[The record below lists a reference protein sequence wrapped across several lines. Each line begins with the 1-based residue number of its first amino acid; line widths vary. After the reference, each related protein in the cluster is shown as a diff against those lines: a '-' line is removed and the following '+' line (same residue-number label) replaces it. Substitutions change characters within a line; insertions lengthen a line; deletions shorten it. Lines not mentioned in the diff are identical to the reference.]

1 MKDVI
6 LIGLGEF
13 GERTVRAFN
22 EIEEERKAL
31 LPEEKRGKISVYSMA
46 YKNNNRFN
54 YAKVSNRITSL
65 VDKSDSKNSKKP
77 FSYVFIGDLYED
89 ITSKYAVEYAMVPL
103 ILDRDN
109 VLKRDKD
116 NVLGFFTF
124 SDRLESQLKCSPDKM
139 TSILNF
145 FKKIEKA
152 DVDNIYRP
160 EYKDTS
166 GLRIKE
172 IICPSGPFSRNYIV
186 VTPGD
191 EDSVLNMTSQIFA
204 ERIFYELY
212 YLLDDYKEKA
222 NHVAALRTEKSRNCF
237 SSFAMAQVSRLDELQ
252 KYYLTY
258 CLEEAVTDYL
268 LRNEIRGTN
277 LDALENKFLSMLDL
291 IDKNK
296 ESTYKRGKD
305 GYTVKFPI
313 DRAVSLFVKKFKHE
327 LKGVI
332 PSYINLQH
340 SDEKDYVELC
350 KERIS
355 KKVYDLLPV
364 YDDFVKSEIQH
375 MHGELEKGYVSLFKI
390 DKLTGNILSYIKYVT
405 DVKNI
410 FGSWTEDLRSLS
422 SSLTAIDI
430 TRKYEAVQK
439 KIRRYQRLFIY
450 KLPFF
455 RPVRKM
461 LINNAILELPLK
473 EYLENEI
480 KRNLVASFLKQWE
493 DDSSHSVSPVHT
505 CEIIIRDLER
515 LKEKLHRKRIMV
527 KHKKAF
533 ISTLPTHYY
542 IISQLK
548 QDEYTDLLDKIYA
561 KEFGPGKEGQIESI
575 ARDLFKRW
583 TTKGEGIMKDW
594 QDITKD
600 PAGFISHVDK
610 YLFDEAKRLYANV
623 GIESRDDEKYASG
636 AVQTLEERVKAL
648 SESSFVSSDKT
659 SYITENKLLFK
670 PVLNQEDYID
680 DRLGKLPG
688 EINRID
694 VNKDFTLGAV
704 VCFQDYLYME
714 YRNLCHYEDLFRK
727 YESEKPAEL
736 VFAEPDE
743 SCEEDEPLIFSCGE
757 NSDILDSP
765 VPEAAPQKARSA
777 IIAPEFTANPA
788 GPEESS
794 AEPETTAPEPEP
806 AATVPEPEES
816 AHEAEPDDTEADETE
831 ETDSD
836 ENSEEADNDRPPQ
849 FVDDDDLDILAI
861 HSRLLL
867 NEFFDEEF
875 RYRQFQKIFGE
886 KTDELSAGN
895 INAIAKNSRLEDL
908 LRQLDIDKIHDYCKE
923 IGLED
928 IFSDKETQI
937 EAILNSLNNAE
948 DE

>member
-13 GERTVRAFN
+13 GERTVKAFN

-31 LPEEKRGKISVYSMA
+31 LPQEKKGEISVYSMV
-46 YKNNNRFN
+46 YKYDKSFN

-65 VDKSDSKNSKKP
+65 VDKSDSKHGKKP
-77 FSYVFIGDLYED
+77 FSYIFIGDLYED

-109 VLKRDKD
+109 VLKLNKD

-124 SDRLESQLKCSPDKM
+124 SDRLESQLKCSPEKM

-152 DVDNIYRP
+152 DVDNFYCP
-160 EYKDTS
+160 EYKDAS
-166 GLRIKE
+166 GLKIQK
-172 IICPSGPFSRNYIV
+172 IICPTGPFSRNYIV

-191 EDSVLNMTSQIFA
+191 ENSVLSMTSQIFA

-222 NHVAALRTEKSRNCF
+222 NHVSALRTEKSRNCF

-258 CLEEAVTDYL
+258 CLEESVTDYL
-268 LRNEIRGTN
+268 LRTEIRGTN
-277 LDALENKFLSMLDL
+277 LDAQENKFLSMLDL

-296 ESTYKRGKD
+296 ESTYKRGEN
-305 GYTVKFPI
+305 GYTVTFPI

-327 LKGVI
+327 LRGVI
-332 PSYINLQH
+332 PSYINLQY

-350 KERIS
+350 KERIN
-355 KKVYDLLPV
+355 KKVFDLLPV

-390 DKLTGNILSYIKYVT
+390 DKLTGNIQSYIKYVT

-410 FGSWTEDLRSLS
+410 FESWTDDLRGLS

-430 TRKYEAVQK
+430 SRNYGVVQK

-455 RPVRKM
+455 RPVRRM

-493 DDSSHSVSPVHT
+493 DNSSHSVSPVHT

-515 LKEKLHRKRIMV
+515 LKERLHKKRIMV
-527 KHKKAF
+527 KHKKGF

-548 QDEYTDLLDKIYA
+548 QDDYTDLLDKIYA
-561 KEFGPGKEGQIESI
+561 KEFGPGKESQIENI

-583 TTKGEGIMKDW
+583 TIKGEGILKDW

-600 PAGFISHVDK
+600 PAGFIRHVDT

-623 GIESRDDEKYASG
+623 GIDSRDDEKYATS
-636 AVQTLEERVKAL
+636 AVQTLVGRVKDL
-648 SESSFVSSDKT
+648 SENSFVTSDKT
-659 SYITENKLLFK
+659 SYIAENKLLFK
-670 PVLNQEDYID
+670 PALKQEDYID
-680 DRLGKLPG
+680 VRLGELPE
-688 EINRID
+688 EINRVN

-704 VCFQDYLYME
+704 VYFQDYLYME
-714 YRNLCHYEDLFRK
+714 YKNLCHYEDLFKK
-727 YESEKPAEL
+727 YESEKPADL
-736 VFAEPDE
+736 VFAEPDAL
-743 SCEEDEPLIFSCGE
+743 CEEDEPLIFSYGE
-757 NSDILDSP
+757 DSDIKD
-765 VPEAAPQKARSA
+765 VPNEPELANESVPDDISQKPKSA
-777 IIAPEFTANPA
+777 IIAPEFSSEPIE
-788 GPEESS
+788 PEEAA
-794 AEPETTAPEPEP
+794 AEPETPAPEPEP
-806 AATVPEPEES
+806 VVTASESEETILEPEADDRNES
-816 AHEAEPDDTEADETE
+816 
-831 ETDSD
+831 S
-836 ENSEEADNDRPPQ
+836 SEVDNDRPSQ
-849 FVDDDDLDILAI
+849 FVDDDELDIFAI
-861 HSRLLL
+861 HARLLL